1 VDSPIVVGNPA
12 VYEFSVEGRKHYLV
26 NIGEGGTFDGARA
39 AKDLETIVAHYARM
53 WGSLPYDKYL
63 FLNML
68 TLVNDGGGGLEHR
81 NSTMLMASRWATG
94 TRRAYL
100 SWLGLAS
107 HEYFHA
113 WNVKR
118 LRPVELGPFEYEEEV
133 LTRSLWVAEGVTD
146 YYADLALHRAGL
158 STREELLDGISNQ
171 IENLQ
176 NTPGRLVQSVEQAS
190 FDAWIK
196 YYRPDENSPN
206 VAVSYYTKGA
216 VLGFLLDAK
225 IRAATKGE
233 KSLDD
238 VMRTA
243 FAKFSGAKGFT
254 PDEFRAVAEQ
264 VSGVSLASFWATA
277 VEGKAELDYTEALE
291 TFGLRFRPVDAPRS
305 DRPGRAWLGM
315 STRNDGGRLVVSEVR
330 RETPAYVAG
339 LNVDDEILAINGFR
353 VRTDQLAGR
362 MDQYK
367 PGDKATLLIGRRDQ
381 ILTLEATFGAEPAR
395 RWRLEVNP
403 DAASAEEQR
412 RRWLT
417 RG

>member
-1 VDSPIVVGNPA
+1 
-12 VYEFSVEGRKHYLV
+12 
-26 NIGEGGTFDGARA
+26 
-39 AKDLETIVAHYARM
+39 
-53 WGSLPYDKYL
+53 
-63 FLNML
+63 
-68 TLVNDGGGGLEHR
+68 
-81 NSTMLMASRWATG
+81 
-94 TRRAYL
+94 
-100 SWLGLAS
+100 
-107 HEYFHA
+107 
-113 WNVKR
+113 
-118 LRPVELGPFEYEEEV
+118 
-133 LTRSLWVAEGVTD
+133 
-146 YYADLALHRAGL
+146 
-158 STREELLDGISNQ
+158 
-171 IENLQ
+171 
-176 NTPGRLVQSVEQAS
+176 
-190 FDAWIK
+190 
-196 YYRPDENSPN
+196 
-206 VAVSYYTKGA
+206 

-243 FAKFSGAKGFT
+243 FAKFSGARGFT

-277 VEGKAELDYTEALE
+277 VEGKAELDYAEALE
-291 TFGLRFRPVDAPRS
+291 TFGLRFRAVDAPRS